1 MVTENAPDPRDVI
14 WKNMTC
20 STEFILKRRFI
31 VRLLLIFSLVM
42 WSGATNYV
50 LMDPFS
56 FQSSKSSEII
66 EALLPFFITGMLALI
81 PFILKIIGDKYI
93 CLKSSSEVSNENY
106 SVDTAYS
113 FVQCITADRREMST
127 SVYVC

>member
-1 MVTENAPDPRDVI
+1 
-14 WKNMTC
+14 
-20 STEFILKRRFI
+20 
-31 VRLLLIFSLVM
+31 
-42 WSGATNYV
+42 
-50 LMDPFS
+50 MDPFS
-56 FQSSKSSEII
+56 FQSSKKEELI
-66 EALLPFFITGMLALI
+66 EALLPFFLTIMLAVI
-81 PFILKIIGDKYI
+81 PFLLKIIGDKYI